1 MSCDGFVV
9 VVVLFVFLK
18 LSYERMFLLKQTCGR
33 MFYWEQTCGVFL
45 EAAWKMG
52 MENDVLLEWML
63 ERTHDV
69 WKEYKCN
76 PTESG

>member
-1 MSCDGFVV
+1 MEISGFFGESVVSCDGFVV

-45 EAAWKMG
+45 EAAWTKG
-52 MENDVLLEWML
+52 MWYFAQVDA
-63 ERTHDV
+63 
-69 WKEYKCN
+69 
-76 PTESG
+76 